1 MRRMTRPAD
10 SRIAATDSTP
20 IATPVTGNHRSRT
33 LWAEGRS
40 AALVRPFASWLLP
53 APTTTSLWSLL
64 PAPLEDCEPALAPS
78 GTEPPLEDGAP
89 AAGPC

>member
-1 MRRMTRPAD
+1 MRPAD

-20 IATPVTGNHRSRT
+20 IATPVTGSHRSRT
-33 LWAEGRS
+33 LWAAGRL
-40 AALVRPFASWLLP
+40 ATLVMPFAPWLLP
-53 APTTTSLWSLL
+53 AAPTTTSLWSPP
-64 PAPLEDCEPALAPS
+64 PAPPEDFEPALEPS